1 MASLNEMWNI
11 RVEGKVQGVWFR
23 KHTLETA
30 LQMGI
35 RGWVRNE
42 LDGSVAIAAEGT
54 KDQLE
59 AFVLWCRRG
68 APLAVVQRVAVT
80 IAKPQGFQD
89 FKII

>member
-1 MASLNEMWNI
+1 MEALNEVWHI

-42 LDGSVAIAAEGT
+42 LDGSVAIAAEGR
-54 KDQLE
+54 KEQLD

-68 APLAVVQRVAVT
+68 APLSVVQNVEVV
-80 IAKPQGFQD
+80 IGKPESFDD